1 MKFSVQ
7 ATDFAQALKA
17 AQSVTD
23 ARPIRPIY
31 ECVLIEAEEND
42 VYVTGGNSEQQIRA
56 RVSADVHD
64 EGIVAVP
71 LKVLIGY
78 ISALTEEVEI
88 ASDKNGGITLKAGS
102 LKAVVAGQD
111 VNDYTIV
118 DIDSDPI
125 FTANASEFS
134 NVISSVAFAANPNDE
149 KRILK
154 QVHVEV
160 DEGGR
165 GTAVTMSINK
175 MGNCFFSANMISDNA
190 VEVGVPLQFI
200 KPLCS
205 VLAKSETFSLTMANH
220 VVRIDTDDRTFIFP
234 EIVGKYVEWRRILE
248 HVKSD
253 KFAKADTK
261 GLADVLKFSSVS
273 GNVYGSSSNGNVDF
287 IVNLHFGNNDQSLTI
302 ASRGI
307 ISDSRAEIGVD
318 YSGDDIDIAF
328 DVHVLQEAVAFC
340 AEVGAEDVEIGL
352 SAPASIAS
360 VRPLTGDDSR
370 VAYVMP
376 VRQVSA

>member
-1 MKFSVQ
+1 MKFSCQ
-7 ATDFAQALKA
+7 ATELMSALKA

-23 ARPIRPIY
+23 ARPVRPIY
-31 ECVLIEAEEND
+31 ECVLIEAEGND

-56 RVSADVHD
+56 RVSADVQD

-71 LKVLIGY
+71 IKVLIGY
-78 ISALTEEVEI
+78 ISALTEEVKI

-118 DIDSDPI
+118 NIDSDPV

-134 NVISSVAFAANPNDE
+134 NVISSVAFAANPNAE
-149 KRILK
+149 KRVLK
-154 QVHVEV
+154 QIHVEV
-160 DEGGR
+160 DHGGR
-165 GTAVTMSINK
+165 GTAVAMSIEK
-175 MGNCFFSANMISDNA
+175 MGNCFFSANMIADSE
-190 VEVGVPLQFI
+190 VEVGVPLSVI

-205 VLAKSETFSLTMANH
+205 VLAKSETFALTMANH

-234 EIVGKYVEWRRILE
+234 ELVGNYIEWRNILKRIN
-248 HVKSD
+248 HD
-253 KFAKADTK
+253 KFAKADIK
-261 GLADVLKFSSVS
+261 GLADAIRFSGVS
-273 GNVYGSSSNGNVDF
+273 GKNGEMF
-287 IVNLHFGNNDQSLTI
+287 LANLHFSSKNQTLAI
-302 ASRGI
+302 VSRGI
-307 ISDSRAEIGVD
+307 ISDSTAEIGVD
-318 YSGDDIDIAF
+318 YSGDDVDIAF
-328 DVHVLQEAVAFC
+328 DVRVLQEAVSFC

-360 VRPLTGDDSR
+360 VRPLTGNDSR

-376 VRQVSA
+376 VRQLSA

>member
-1 MKFSVQ
+1 MKFSCQ
-7 ATDFAQALKA
+7 ATELMSALKA

-23 ARPIRPIY
+23 ARPVRPIY
-31 ECVLIEAEEND
+31 ECVLIEAEGND

-56 RVSADVHD
+56 RVSADVQD

-71 LKVLIGY
+71 IKVLIGY
-78 ISALTEEVEI
+78 ISALTEEVKI

-118 DIDSDPI
+118 NIDSDPV

-134 NVISSVAFAANPNDE
+134 NVISSVAFAANPNAE
-149 KRILK
+149 KRVLK
-154 QVHVEV
+154 QIHVEV
-160 DEGGR
+160 DHGGR
-165 GTAVTMSINK
+165 GTAVAMSIEK
-175 MGNCFFSANMISDNA
+175 MGNCFFSANMIADSE
-190 VEVGVPLQFI
+190 VEVGVPLSVI

-205 VLAKSETFSLTMANH
+205 VLAKSETFSLTMFNH

-248 HVKSD
+248 HVKPN
-253 KFAKADTK
+253 KFAKSDIK
-261 GLADVLKFSSVS
+261 GLADAIRFSGVS
-273 GNVYGSSSNGNVDF
+273 GKNGETF
-287 IVNLHFGNNDQSLTI
+287 LANLHFSSKNQTMAI

-307 ISDSRAEIGVD
+307 TSDSMAEIGVD
-318 YSGDDIDIAF
+318 YSGDDVDIAF
-328 DVHVLQEAVAFC
+328 DVRVLQEAVAFC
-340 AEVGAEDVEIGL
+340 ADAGAEDVEIGL

-360 VRPLTGDDSR
+360 VRPLTGNDSR

-376 VRQVSA
+376 VRQLTA

>member
-1 MKFSVQ
+1 MKFSCQ
-7 ATDFAQALKA
+7 ATELMSALKA

-23 ARPIRPIY
+23 ARPVRPIY
-31 ECVLIEAEEND
+31 ECVLIEAEGND

-56 RVSADVHD
+56 RVSADVQD
-64 EGIVAVP
+64 GGIVAVP

-111 VNDYTIV
+111 VNEYTIV
-118 DIDSDPI
+118 NIDSDPV

-175 MGNCFFSANMISDNA
+175 MGNCFFSANMISDDA
-190 VEVGVPLQFI
+190 VEVGVPLSVI

-205 VLAKSETFSLTMANH
+205 VLAKSETFALTTVNH

-287 IVNLHFGNNDQSLTI
+287 IVNLHFSNNDQSLTI

-360 VRPLTGDDSR
+360 VRPLTGDNSR

-376 VRQVSA
+376 VRKLSV

>member
-1 MKFSVQ
+1 MKFSCH
-7 ATDFAQALKA
+7 ATELMSALKA

-31 ECVLIEAEEND
+31 ECVLIEAEGND

-56 RVSADVHD
+56 RVSADVQD

-78 ISALTEEVEI
+78 ISALTEEVKI
-88 ASDKNGGITLKAGS
+88 ASDKNGKIALKAGS

-111 VNDYTIV
+111 VNEYTIV
-118 DIDSDPI
+118 KIDSDPV

-134 NVISSVAFAANPNDE
+134 NVISSVAFAANPNSE
-149 KRILK
+149 RRVLN

-160 DEGGR
+160 DQGGR
-165 GTAVTMSINK
+165 GTAVTMSDKK
-175 MGNCFFSANMISDNA
+175 MGNCFFSANMIADSA
-190 VEVGVPLQFI
+190 VEVGVPLSVI

-205 VLAKSETFSLTMANH
+205 VLAKSETFALTMANH
-220 VVRIDTDDRTFIFP
+220 LVRIDADDRTFIFP
-234 EIVGKYVEWRRILE
+234 ELVGKYMEWRRILE
-248 HVKSD
+248 HIKHD
-253 KFAKADTK
+253 KFAKADLK
-261 GLADVLKFSSVS
+261 GLADAVRFSCVS
-273 GNVYGSSSNGNVDF
+273 GKNGEAF
-287 IVNLHFGNNDQSLTI
+287 LVNLRFSNKAQTLAI
-302 ASRGI
+302 ASRGV
-307 ISDSRAEIGVD
+307 ISDSMAEIGID

-340 AEVGAEDVEIGL
+340 AEAGAEDVEIGL
-352 SAPASIAS
+352 SASASIAS
-360 VRPLTGDDSR
+360 VRPLTDNDSR

-376 VRQVSA
+376 VRQLPA